1 MLRPSASDG
10 VSPTVE
16 LSCLQSSQK
25 RVLVYSLLEYLTR
38 ASLFMH
44 MSYLPT
50 IGLIVKRVIHYE
62 HQCRTKLHNTV
73 HTVPYSLDHSSIIS
87 HDLCALP
94 VTTDTILS

>member
-16 LSCLQSSQK
+16 LSCL
-25 RVLVYSLLEYLTR
+25 LEYLTR

-44 MSYLPT
+44 MSYLAT

-94 VTTDTILS
+94 VTTDTMYV